1 MAIQTDVY
9 EMLGTYICPA
19 TTPVATADILAYEH
33 NGIPIFSTAT
43 IAKIKTDGVML
54 SINGTA
60 KFPATFDSISHLA
73 TGKTFNFNKET
84 TLLIG
89 KYVTV

>member
-19 TTPVATADILAYEH
+19 TTPVATADIIGYVH
-33 NGIPIFSTAT
+33 NGVSIFSTAT
-43 IAKIKTDGVML
+43 VAKIKTDGANL

-60 KFPATFDSISHLA
+60 KFPATFDSISHLV
-73 TGKTFNFNKET
+73 TGKTFNFDKET

-89 KYVTV
+89 KYVTA

>member
-1 MAIQTDVY
+1 MAIQTGVY

-19 TTPVATADILAYEH
+19 TTPVATADIIGYVH
-33 NGIPIFSTAT
+33 NGVSIFSTAT
-43 IAKIKTDGVML
+43 VAKIKTDGANL

-60 KFPATFDSISHLA
+60 KFPSTFDSISHLVA
-73 TGKTFNFNKET
+73 GKTFNFDKET

>member
-1 MAIQTDVY
+1 MA
-9 EMLGTYICPA
+9 
-19 TTPVATADILAYEH
+19 
-33 NGIPIFSTAT
+33 AT
-43 IAKIKTDGVML
+43 IAKIKTEGANL

-73 TGKTFNFNKET
+73 TGKTFNFDKET

>member
-1 MAIQTDVY
+1 MAIQENVY
-9 EMLGTYICPA
+9 EMLGTYICSA
-19 TTPVATADILAYEH
+19 NTPVATADIINYVH
-33 NGIPIFSTAT
+33 NGTAIFSTAT
-43 IAKIKTDGVML
+43 VAKIKTDGANL

-60 KFPATFDSISHLA
+60 KFRATFDSISHLVS
-73 TGKTFNFNKET
+73 GKTFNFDRDT

>member
-1 MAIQTDVY
+1 MAIQENVY

-19 TTPVATADILAYEH
+19 TTPVATADIIGYVH
-33 NGIPIFSTAT
+33 NGVSIFSTAT
-43 IAKIKTDGVML
+43 IAKIKTAGVNL

-73 TGKTFNFNKET
+73 SGKTFDFDKDT

>member
-1 MAIQTDVY
+1 MAIHENVY

-19 TTPVATADILAYEH
+19 TTPVATADIIGYVH
-33 NGIPIFSTAT
+33 NGVSIFSTAT
-43 IAKIKTDGVML
+43 IAMIKTDGTNL

-73 TGKTFNFNKET
+73 TGKTFNFDKET

>member
-1 MAIQTDVY
+1 MAIQENVY

-19 TTPVATADILAYEH
+19 TTPVSTADIIGYVH
-33 NGIPIFSTAT
+33 NGVSIFSTAT
-43 IAKIKTDGVML
+43 IAKIKTEGVNL

-73 TGKTFNFNKET
+73 SGKTFDFDKET

>member
-1 MAIQTDVY
+1 MAIQENVY

-19 TTPVATADILAYEH
+19 TTPVATADILGYLH
-33 NGIPIFSTAT
+33 NGVAIFSTAT
-43 IAKIKTDGVML
+43 IAKIKTKDITL
-54 SINGTA
+54 SINGTSQ
-60 KFPATFDSISHLA
+60 FEATYDSISHLSA
-73 TGKTFNFNKET
+73 GKTFNFNKDT

>member
-1 MAIQTDVY
+1 MAIQENVY

-19 TTPVATADILAYEH
+19 TTPVATADIIGYVH
-33 NGIPIFSTAT
+33 NGVSIFSTAT
-43 IAKIKTDGVML
+43 VAKIKTEGVYL

-60 KFPATFDSISHLA
+60 KFPATFDSISHLVS
-73 TGKTFNFNKET
+73 GKTFDFDKET

>member
-1 MAIQTDVY
+1 MAIQENVY

-19 TTPVATADILAYEH
+19 TTPVATADIIGYVH
-33 NGIPIFSTAT
+33 NGVSIFSTAT
-43 IAKIKTDGVML
+43 VAKIKTEGVYL

-60 KFPATFDSISHLA
+60 KFPATFDSISHLVS
-73 TGKTFNFNKET
+73 GKTFNFDKET

>member
-1 MAIQTDVY
+1 MAIQENVY

-19 TTPVATADILAYEH
+19 NTPVATADILAYSH
-33 NGIPIFSTAT
+33 NGISIFSTAT
-43 IAKIKTDGVML
+43 IAKIKTDGVLL

-60 KFPATFDSISHLA
+60 KFKATYDSISHLV
-73 TGKTFNFNKET
+73 TGKTFNFDKET

-89 KYVTV
+89 KYVAV